1 MTLASGTPD
10 VPVSDPQCTAGCT
23 PGDSTAIKTPPG
35 DSGISD
41 DPGRQRKRGAE
52 LERAIKDATIAEL
65 ACGGYGGVTIESVA
79 ARAQTGKASIYRRWP
94 TKQQL
99 VLDALDGLLSGPLLS
114 AQDVELDDTIST
126 RDALLALVRRIS
138 ALMSGPGGEA
148 MRSIMGESL
157 RDEGFCGVFECDF
170 FDPRKQALLR
180 LLERGV
186 RRGEVRPDAVT
197 ALVPELLAGT
207 LIHRI
212 VVRRRPIS
220 EAELVQLVDDLV
232 MPAIGPR

>member
-1 MTLASGTPD
+1 MTSAPKAPG
-10 VPVSDPQCTAGCT
+10 AG
-23 PGDSTAIKTPPG
+23 PAAAEEA
-35 DSGISD
+35 
-41 DPGRQRKRGAE
+41 GRQRKRGAE

-65 ACGGYGGVTIESVA
+65 ACGGYGSVTIESVA

-94 TKQQL
+94 TKQDL
-99 VLDALDGLLSGPLLS
+99 VLDALDALLSGPLLN
-114 AQDVELDDTIST
+114 AEELELDDTIST
-126 RDALLALVRRIS
+126 RDALLALVRRVT

-170 FDPRKQALLR
+170 FDPRKQALMK

-186 RRGEVRPDAVT
+186 HRGEVRPDAVT
-197 ALVPELLAGT
+197 VLVPEMLAGT

-212 VVRRRPIS
+212 VVRRQSIS
-220 EAELVQLVDDLV
+220 QAELVQFVDGLV
-232 MPAIGPR
+232 MPAISPR